1 VAFDVAVEGENEHSP
16 MPSTSEVLGHCQ
28 TAAGVKNFATPTPIE
43 VGVSMTTVG
52 VVKFSWQMFVDH
64 VSS

>member
-28 TAAGVKNFATPTPIE
+28 AAAGVNDFVTATPIE
-43 VGVSMTTVG
+43 ITMSMTTVG
-52 VVKFSWQMFVDH
+52 VVILPGQMFVDH
-64 VSS
+64 ISS

>member
-1 VAFDVAVEGENEHSP
+1 VAFDVAVEGQNEHGP
-16 MPSTSEVLGHCQ
+16 VPSTGKIFSHCQ
-28 TAAGVKNFATPTPIE
+28 AFAGVKNLATPTPIE

-64 VSS
+64 ISS